1 MGIRSRFSSVLKR
14 GAGYLLLR
22 RTRTPAVFEVPQ
34 DWKVERV
41 DSDYLGN
48 LLSLVKGRVPA
59 NSGRGDGD
67 IVTASGAKKEPSIN
81 KITWQNLTWINIER
95 PTRRE
100 MDYLAQNYPFHPLDL
115 DDCLSKVQ
123 LPKIDEYESYL
134 FSILHFPVFD
144 HTTRITR
151 PSQVSMF
158 LGKDFVVTVHN
169 GDLKPFA
176 ALPSRCQQ
184 DDKVCEGYMGK
195 DSGYLMYRIVDVLVD
210 YCFPMVKK
218 TLSNLDDIE
227 DKVFNDKVSASR
239 DVAILR
245 RDIAA
250 QRRIIGPIKGV
261 VGDLERKAQRYTQAD
276 LKVYF
281 GDINDHLARLWSN
294 LDECQ
299 ESIDIYKDTDFLL
312 SQERTNRIL
321 ALLTIVFTITIPATM
336 IGTFYGM
343 NIDLPGG
350 LTSGG
355 WTAWGPYTTF
365 IVILLVS
372 LLPGAFMFWLFH
384 RWRWI

>member
-1 MGIRSRFSSVLKR
+1 MLKR
-14 GAGYLLLR
+14 NPLIFE
-22 RTRTPAVFEVPQ
+22 TPQ
-34 DWKVERV
+34 NWKVERF

-48 LLSLVKGRVPA
+48 LLSLIRRRVPA
-59 NSGRGDGD
+59 DSGKGDD
-67 IVTASGAKKEPSIN
+67 DVVTVSGVKKEPSIN
-81 KITWQNLTWINIER
+81 KITWKNLTWVNIES

-134 FSILHFPVFD
+134 FIILHFPVFA

-218 TLSNLDDIE
+218 TLYNLDEIE
-227 DKVFNDKVSASR
+227 DKVFSDKVSASR

-294 LDECQ
+294 LDECH
-299 ESIDIYKDTDFLL
+299 EAIDIYKDTDFLL

-321 ALLTIVFTITIPATM
+321 AILTIIFTISIPFTVVGAV
-336 IGTFYGM
+336 YGM
-343 NIDLPGG
+343 NINLPGG
-350 LTSGG
+350 TETGV
-355 WTAWGPYTTF
+355 WTAWGSYTTL
-365 IVILLVS
+365 IIALLIS
-372 LLPGAFMFWLFH
+372 GLPVLIMLWLFR

>member
-1 MGIRSRFSSVLKR
+1 MGIRNR
-14 GAGYLLLR
+14 LLR
-22 RTRTPAVFEVPQ
+22 VLGGGGGYVLRRSPVIFEVPR

-48 LLSLVKGRVPA
+48 LLSRIKGRGA
-59 NSGRGDGD
+59 AGSGKGDD
-67 IVTASGAKKEPSIN
+67 EVVTVSGVKKEPSIN
-81 KITWQNLTWINIER
+81 KITWKNLTWVNIER

-123 LPKIDEYESYL
+123 LPKIDEYEGYL
-134 FSILHFPVFD
+134 FIILHFPVFE
-144 HTTRITR
+144 HPTRITR
-151 PSQVSMF
+151 PSQVSIF

-184 DDKVCEGYMGK
+184 DDKICEGYMGK

-210 YCFPMVKK
+210 YCFPMVRK
-218 TLSNLDDIE
+218 TLHNLDEIE
-227 DKVFNDKVSASR
+227 DKVFDDKVSASR

-261 VGDLERKAQRYTQAD
+261 VGDLERKAQRFTQAD

-294 LDECQ
+294 LDECY
-299 ESIDIYKDTDFLL
+299 EAIDIYKDTDFLL

-321 ALLTIVFTITIPATM
+321 AILTIIFTISIPFTV
-336 IGTFYGM
+336 IGAVYGM
-343 NIDLPGG
+343 NINLPGG
-350 LTSGG
+350 TETGV
-355 WTAWGPYTTF
+355 WTAWGSYTTL
-365 IVILLVS
+365 IIALLVS
-372 LLPGAFMFWLFH
+372 GLPVLIMLWLFH